1 MLKQRIITAAVLLA
15 LVLGALAAPSPW
27 PLLALWAVSLVA
39 AGWEWARLNG
49 LPGPQAL
56 GLGLALALGALLALW
71 MGLEPQLPAEA
82 RGRFGALLRAL
93 IWLALPLWLALTALL
108 LCSGAALWLRWPA
121 ALRVAGGL
129 AGLALV
135 WLTLPLLYG
144 QGGSPMLLLS
154 AMSLVWVADIAAYFT
169 GRALGGRFIARK
181 LAPSVSPNKSW
192 EGALG
197 GAAGT
202 LLLAAVWVAAD
213 AAWGGQSLFTR
224 LLSAGD
230 ALWLLLC
237 VLLLTAAS
245 VLGDLVESQVKRA
258 AGVKDS
264 SGLLPGHGGVLD
276 RVDALLPTLPL
287 ALALLGALS

>member
-27 PLLALWAVSLVA
+27 PLLALWAVSLAA

-49 LPGPQAL
+49 LPGAQAL

-71 MGLEPQLPAEA
+71 MGLGPQPSAP
-82 RGRFGALLRAL
+82 GQFGALVRTLAG
-93 IWLALPLWLALTALL
+93 LALPLWLALTALL
-108 LCSGAALWLRWPA
+108 LRGGAALWLRWPA
-121 ALRVAGGL
+121 PLRVAGGL

-213 AAWGGQSLFTR
+213 VAWGGQSLFTR
-224 LLSAGD
+224 LLHAGG
-230 ALWLLLC
+230 AAWLLLC

-287 ALALLGALS
+287 ALALLGVPS